1 MNSIDHIQKA
11 FSDHIKTLFPPSTS
25 LHPSHKASEHTAGR
39 TVEITSD
46 LCKLHINVDE
56 AKQAFGNLS
65 TSIALA
71 LAKQLKRVPREVAT
85 EIATTFT
92 HPLIEKIEIAG
103 PGFINIYFKPETFKL
118 LAHELYEQK
127 EAFFK
132 PDKLEKKYNVSLEFV
147 SANPTGPLHFGHGRG
162 GIIGDVLGNV
172 LRFVG
177 HIVTKEFYIND
188 AGNQIQKLGESFKV
202 RCLQVAGMD
211 ATIPE
216 DGYHGEYLT
225 ELAQDCY
232 AQYGQKL
239 FEEPNSFFADYAKNN
254 LLEALKSTL
263 KDYGIEY
270 DVWFSEKTLHQGN
283 AIPQALD
290 ILQQH
295 GLLFEQEGALW
306 FRTTQFGDDKDRV
319 VRKSTGE
326 YTYIAADIAY
336 LKNKI
341 DRGFNNLMMVLGHD
355 HHSYVT
361 RLNAVKDGLGY
372 NTIPLSVILYQ
383 LVKISEDGALVRMS
397 KRAGAIV
404 GLQDIINTVGK
415 DVARFFY
422 LNRKADA
429 QLEFDVALALKK
441 TEENPVYYIQY
452 AYVRTGSIL
461 AKAAEQADLHDIN
474 AQDAHYIG
482 KEEAFLIKKIVFL
495 EQLLMDI
502 STNHQTH
509 LLTYY
514 ALELAQL
521 FHRYY
526 SHVRVIDG
534 ENKEK
539 SRGRLLMI
547 GLLRNTIALVLDI
560 LGISHPE
567 KM

>member
-11 FSDHIKTLFPPSTS
+11 FTEHVKKLFG
-25 LHPSHKASEHTAGR
+25 AD
-39 TVEITSD
+39 EITSD

-65 TSIALA
+65 TSVALT
-71 LAKQLKRVPREVAT
+71 LAKQLKRVPRELAT
-85 EIATTFT
+85 EIAASFA

-103 PGFINIYFKPETFKL
+103 PGFINMYFKQETFKL
-118 LAHELYEQK
+118 LAQELYEQK

-132 PDKLEKKYNVSLEFV
+132 PDTLEKKYNVSLEFV

-162 GIIGDVLGNV
+162 GIIGDVLGNI
-172 LRFVG
+172 LRFIG
-177 HIVTKEFYIND
+177 HNVTKEFYIND

-202 RCLQVAGMD
+202 RCLQAAGMD

-225 ELAQDCY
+225 DLAQDCY

-239 FEEPNSFFADYAKNN
+239 FEEPDSFFAEYAKNN
-254 LLEALKSTL
+254 LLEILKNTL
-263 KDYGIEY
+263 KDYGIEF
-270 DVWFSEKTLHQGN
+270 DVWFSEKTLHASD
-283 AIPQALD
+283 AIPKALK

-306 FRTTQFGDDKDRV
+306 FKTTQFGDDKDRV
-319 VRKSTGE
+319 IRKSTGE

-336 LKNKI
+336 LQNKI

-355 HHSYVT
+355 HHSYVM
-361 RLNAVKDGLGY
+361 RLNAVKNGLGY
-372 NTIPLSVILYQ
+372 NNIPLSVILYQ

-429 QLEFDVALALKK
+429 QLEFDLALALKK
-441 TEENPVYYIQY
+441 TEENPVYYVQY

-461 AKAAEQADLHDIN
+461 AKAAEHADLNDIN
-474 AQDAHYIG
+474 AADTQHIG
-482 KEEAFLIKKIVFL
+482 PEEAFLIKKIVFL

-502 STNHQTH
+502 SVNHQTH

-514 ALELAQL
+514 VLELAQL

-526 SHVRVIDG
+526 SHVRVIDI

-539 SRGRLLMI
+539 SRARLLMI

>member
-1 MNSIDHIQKA
+1 MGKTRMNSIDRIQKA
-11 FSDHIKTLFPPSTS
+11 FTEHIRGLFVGHEVST
-25 LHPSHKASEHTAGR
+25 
-39 TVEITSD
+39 D

-65 TSIALA
+65 TSVALV
-71 LAKQLKRVPREVAT
+71 LAKQLKRIPRELAT
-85 EIATTFT
+85 EIATSFT
-92 HPLIEKIEIAG
+92 HPLVEKIEIAG
-103 PGFINIYFKPETFKL
+103 PGFINLYFMPETFKL
-118 LAHELYEQK
+118 LAQELYEQK
-127 EAFFK
+127 EKFFK
-132 PDKLEKKYNVSLEFV
+132 PDTLEKKYNVSLEFV

-177 HIVTKEFYIND
+177 HNVTKEFYIND

-202 RCLQVAGMD
+202 RCLQAAGMD
-211 ATIPE
+211 ATIAE
-216 DGYHGEYLT
+216 DGYHGQYLAD
-225 ELAQDCY
+225 LAQDCY
-232 AQYGQKL
+232 AEYGQEL
-239 FEEPNSFFADYAKNN
+239 FEKPDSFFSEYAKNN

-263 KDYGIEY
+263 KDYGIEF
-270 DVWFSEKTLHQGN
+270 DVWFSEKTLHESD
-283 AIPQALD
+283 AIPKALD
-290 ILQQH
+290 ILRQH
-295 GLLFEQEGALW
+295 GLLYEQEGALW
-306 FRTTQFGDDKDRV
+306 FKTTQFGDDKDRV
-319 VRKSTGE
+319 IQKSTGE
-326 YTYIAADIAY
+326 YTYIAADVAY

-355 HHSYVT
+355 HHSYVM
-361 RLNAVKDGLGY
+361 RLNAVKNGLGY
-372 NTIPLSVILYQ
+372 TDCPLSVILYQ

-429 QLEFDVALALKK
+429 QLEFDLALALKR
-441 TEENPVYYIQY
+441 TEENPVYYVQY

-461 AKAAEQADLHDIN
+461 QKAAEQAHLNDIN
-474 AQDAHYIG
+474 AADAQYIG
-482 KEEAFLIKKIVFL
+482 KEEAFLLKKIVFL

-502 STNHQTH
+502 SINHQTH

-514 ALELAQL
+514 VLELAQL

-526 SHVRVIDG
+526 SHVRVIDL
-534 ENKEK
+534 ENREK
-539 SRGRLLMI
+539 SRARLLMI

>member
-1 MNSIDHIQKA
+1 MNSIDQIQKA
-11 FSDHIKTLFPPSTS
+11 FTKHIKGLFQDT
-25 LHPSHKASEHTAGR
+25 
-39 TVEITSD
+39 EITSD
-46 LCKLHINVDE
+46 ISRLHINVDE

-65 TSIALA
+65 TSVALM
-71 LAKQLKRVPREVAT
+71 LAKQLKRAPREVAT
-85 EIATTFT
+85 DIATTFT

-103 PGFINIYFKPETFKL
+103 PGFINMHFTTETFKL
-118 LAHELYEQK
+118 LAQELYEQK

-132 PDKLEKKYNVSLEFV
+132 PDTLEKKYNVSLEFV
-147 SANPTGPLHFGHGRG
+147 SANPTGPLHLGHGRG
-162 GIIGDVLGNV
+162 AIIGDVLGNV

-177 HIVTKEFYIND
+177 HNVTKEFYIND

-202 RCLQVAGMD
+202 RCLQAAGMD
-211 ATIPE
+211 AVMPE
-216 DGYHGEYLT
+216 DGYQGEYLSD
-225 ELAQDCY
+225 LAQDCY
-232 AQYGQKL
+232 AQYGEKL
-239 FEEPNSFFADYAKNN
+239 FEEPDSFFAEYAKNN
-254 LLEALKSTL
+254 LLEVIKNTL

-270 DVWFSEKTLHQGN
+270 DVWFSEKTLHEGN
-283 AIPQALD
+283 AIPQALA

-319 VRKSTGE
+319 VRKQSGE
-326 YTYIAADIAY
+326 YTYIAADVAY

-355 HHSYVT
+355 HHSYVM
-361 RLNAVKDGLGY
+361 RLNAVKNGLGY
-372 NTIPLSVILYQ
+372 ENVPLSVILYQ

-397 KRAGAIV
+397 KRTGAIV
-404 GLQDIINTVGK
+404 SLQDIINTVGK

-422 LNRKADA
+422 LNRKAEA
-429 QLEFDVALALKK
+429 QLEFDLNLALKK
-441 TEENPVYYIQY
+441 TEENPVYYVQY

-461 AKAAEQADLHDIN
+461 AKAAEHAHLNTIN
-474 AQDAHYIG
+474 AQDAQHIG

-502 STNHQTH
+502 SVNHQTH

-514 ALELAQL
+514 VLELAQL

-526 SHVRVIDG
+526 SHVRVIDV
-534 ENKEK
+534 ENREK

>member
-1 MNSIDHIQKA
+1 MNSIDSIQKS
-11 FSDHIKTLFPPSTS
+11 FTDHIKTSFS
-25 LHPSHKASEHTAGR
+25 K
-39 TVEITSD
+39 EISAEQ
-46 LCKLHINVDE
+46 CKLHINVDE

-65 TSIALA
+65 TSIALV
-71 LAKQLKRVPREVAT
+71 LAKGLKRSPREVAT
-85 EIATTFT
+85 EIATSFT

-103 PGFINIYFKPETFKL
+103 PGFINIYFTQDAFKI
-118 LAHELYEQK
+118 LARELFEQK
-127 EAFFK
+127 DAFFK
-132 PDKLEKKYNVSLEFV
+132 PDHLDKKYNFSLEFV

-172 LRFVG
+172 FRFVG
-177 HIVTKEFYIND
+177 HDVTKEFYIND
-188 AGNQIQKLGESFKV
+188 AGNQIQKLGESFKI
-202 RCLQVAGMD
+202 RCLQAAGMD
-211 ATIPE
+211 VTIPE
-216 DGYHGEYLT
+216 DGYHGQYLC

-232 AQYGQKL
+232 AEYGQKF
-239 FEEPNSFFADYAKNN
+239 FEQPDSFFAHYAKEN
-254 LLEALKSTL
+254 LLKTLQETL
-263 KDYGIEY
+263 KDYGINF
-270 DVWFSEKTLHQGN
+270 DVWFSEKTLHESG
-283 AIPQALD
+283 AIEKA
-290 ILQQH
+290 LQQLKER
-295 GLLFEQEGALW
+295 GFLYEQDGALW
-306 FRTTQFGDDKDRV
+306 FKSTNFGDDKDRV

-341 DRGFNNLMMVLGHD
+341 DRGFDNLIFILGHD

-361 RLNAVKDGLGY
+361 RLNAVKDALGY
-372 NTIPLSVILYQ
+372 TDYLLSVILYQ

-422 LNRKADA
+422 LHRKADA
-429 QLEFDVALALKK
+429 QLEFDIGLALKK
-441 TEENPVYYIQY
+441 TEENPVYYVQY

-461 AKAAEQADLHDIN
+461 EKAAGHADLADIN
-474 AQDAHYIG
+474 SADAQYIG
-482 KEEAFLIKKIVFL
+482 QQEAFLLKKIVFL
-495 EQLLMDI
+495 EQLLLDI
-502 STNHQTH
+502 TINHQTH

-514 ALELAQL
+514 VVELAQL

-526 SHVRVIDG
+526 SHVRVIDL
-534 ENKEK
+534 ENREK

-547 GLLRNTIALVLDI
+547 HLLRDTIALVLNI